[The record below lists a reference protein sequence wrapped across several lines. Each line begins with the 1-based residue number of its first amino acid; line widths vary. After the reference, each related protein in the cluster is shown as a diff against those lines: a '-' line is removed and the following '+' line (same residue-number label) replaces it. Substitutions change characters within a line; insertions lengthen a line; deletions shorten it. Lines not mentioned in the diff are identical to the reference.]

1 MNVPF
6 FHKQYTEYVKI
17 FAKSAAYVV
26 EQIFTE
32 IDSIKRCPTFRND
45 EVEMV
50 IMSDVA
56 NYH

>member
-1 MNVPF
+1 M
-6 FHKQYTEYVKI
+6 YVKI
-17 FAKSAAYVV
+17 FAKSAYVV
-26 EQIFTE
+26 EQIFTV